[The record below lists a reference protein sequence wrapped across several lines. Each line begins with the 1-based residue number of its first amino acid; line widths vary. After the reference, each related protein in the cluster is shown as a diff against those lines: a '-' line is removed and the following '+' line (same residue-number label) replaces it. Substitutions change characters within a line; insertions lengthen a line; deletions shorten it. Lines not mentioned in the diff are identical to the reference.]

1 MLIHPSSQCRPQK
14 GASRHGFSILEI
26 LVVVGVMLL
35 MVGLILGSTGAISS
49 TQGMSAVQ
57 QVTALCDLA
66 RARSLR
72 GDGTVLLALAGA
84 NPGATG
90 EPFRSAVLCAEDLTT
105 DDPNDY
111 VSISDWYHLPKGY
124 VFSNVAAVE
133 STAGVNVLSAPNA
146 RKLVRL
152 PGGGAPA
159 EIVCVGFGSLGEIVF
174 PEAAAGDVPAQDD
187 SLLIAVAEGQASADG
202 PRSRS
207 GGAIRPEECRWLA
220 LRRNSGSPMILP

>member
-1 MLIHPSSQCRPQK
+1 MLIHPSFQCRPQP
-14 GASRHGFSILEI
+14 GARSQGFSILEI

-72 GDGTVLLALAGA
+72 GDGAVLLAFAGA
-84 NPGATG
+84 SPGATG

-105 DDPNDY
+105 EDPNDY

-124 VFSNVAAVE
+124 VFSNVGAVDA
-133 STAGVNVLSAPNA
+133 TAGVNVFSAPNA

-159 EIVCVGFGSLGEIVF
+159 EMVCVGFGSLGEVVF
-174 PEAAAGDVPAQDD
+174 PEAAASDVPAQD

-202 PRSRS
+202 ARSRS